1 MSILK
6 SQIFYFILDKILN
19 NTYYINIRMGIPSYF
34 SYIVKNHPEIIKLF
48 NRKHY
53 KADNLYLDCNSIIY
67 DVFHKTDFNNLS
79 HSISTSIIKDVCIKI
94 ESYISLIQPSNK
106 VIIAFDGVAPV
117 AKLEQQ
123 RQRRYK
129 SAYQNEIFRNIY
141 KKVERDPW
149 NTAAITPGTLF
160 MKELSDYITVYFN
173 NYNTNEII
181 VSTSEIYGEGEHKI
195 FDYIR
200 QNKEDHANQSTIIYG
215 LDADLIMLSINHI
228 PYCKNIYLF
237 REAPHFIQSI
247 SKSLEPNE
255 NYLLDIPELTNK
267 IIQDMN
273 NGNIYPFSH
282 TKSKIY
288 DYILL
293 SFLLGNDFLP
303 HFPALNIRT
312 GGMDK
317 LLNAYKATIGKTNET
332 ITDGTTINW
341 KNFRMLINYLS
352 IQEETYITEEYK
364 LRNKK
369 EKIFYP
375 TDTPEQ
381 TFKKFEALPTYKRD
395 NERYI
400 NPFQPYWESRYYRT
414 LFNIQSDTTGD
425 RRKQISINYLEGLE
439 WTLKYYTHG
448 CPDWRWRYNYYYPP
462 LLVDLIKYIPVFD
475 TTFIEYKIPDPVSQV
490 VQLCYVLPKES
501 LSLLPNSLHKDLL
514 EKHEEWYNN
523 DCDFLWAFCK
533 FFWESHVLFNE
544 IDINELEQIVD
555 NNC

>member
-1 MSILK
+1 
-6 SQIFYFILDKILN
+6 
-19 NTYYINIRMGIPSYF
+19 MGIPSYF
-34 SYIVKNHPEIIKLF
+34 SYIVKNHPEIITKF
-48 NRKHY
+48 NTNDY
-53 KADNLYLDCNSIIY
+53 NADNLYMDCNSIIY
-67 DVFHKTDFNNLS
+67 DVFHTIDFKNLS
-79 HSISTSIIKDVCIKI
+79 HSISLSIIKNVCSKI
-94 ESYISLIQPSNK
+94 ESYIGVIRPSNK

-129 SAYQNEIFRNIY
+129 SAYQNEMFRNIY

-149 NTAAITPGTLF
+149 NTAAITPGTIF
-160 MKELSDYITVYFN
+160 MKELSEYIIKHFN
-173 NYNTNEII
+173 NPSSYKLNEII

-200 QNKEDHANQSTIIYG
+200 KNKEEHMKETTIIYG
-215 LDADLIMLSINHI
+215 LDADLIMLSISHI
-228 PYCKNIYLF
+228 PYCKDIFLF
-237 REAPHFIQSI
+237 RETPHFIQSI
-247 SKSLEPNE
+247 SKALEPNE

-267 IIQDMN
+267 IIIDMN
-273 NGNIYPFSH
+273 NGVVYPFSH
-282 TKSKIY
+282 PKSKIY

-317 LLNAYKATIGKTNET
+317 LLSAYKSTIGNTHDVITN
-332 ITDGTTINW
+332 GTKINW
-341 KNFRMLINYLS
+341 KNLRMLINYLS
-352 IQEETYITEEYK
+352 IQEETYIKEEYK

-369 EKIFYP
+369 ENTFYP

-381 TFKKFEALPTYKRD
+381 TFKKFEAIPTYKRD

-400 NPFQPYWESRYYRT
+400 NPFQSYWESRYYRV
-414 LFNIQSDTTGD
+414 LFNIQSDTIGE

-439 WTLKYYTHG
+439 WTLKYYTKG
-448 CPDWRWRYNYYYPP
+448 CPDWRWRYNYHYPP

-475 TTFIEYKIPDPVSQV
+475 TTFIQTKLPDPVSPI
-490 VQLCYVLPKES
+490 VQLCYVLPKDS
-501 LSLLPNSLHKDLL
+501 LSLLPNTLQKELL
-514 EKHEEWYNN
+514 EKHAEWYNN

-544 IDINELEQIVD
+544 IDINELEEIVD
-555 NNC
+555 KNC